1 MKQRTL
7 LLQLVVL
14 IVITFMISCAS
25 PYATTKNYTGNETRA
40 EKPCKKKVVFGPTG
54 RRHRG
59 NYGLN
64 Y

>member
-1 MKQRTL
+1 
-7 LLQLVVL
+7 
-14 IVITFMISCAS
+14 MISCAS